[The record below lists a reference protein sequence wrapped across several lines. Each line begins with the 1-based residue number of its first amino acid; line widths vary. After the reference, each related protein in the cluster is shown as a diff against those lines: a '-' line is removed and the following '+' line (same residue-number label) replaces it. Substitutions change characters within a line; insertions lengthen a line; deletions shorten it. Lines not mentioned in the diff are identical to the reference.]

1 MVFMPLKG
9 HQRIPRTQILHHPSV
24 YLPAFSHKPDKVY
37 LLRQKLKED
46 LGTRLV
52 LCSRVALFARETLLH
67 RGGYFLVKGYWRFAA
82 GGVVFSLGN
91 WVDYN
96 GVTF

>member
-1 MVFMPLKG
+1 MF
-9 HQRIPRTQILHHPSV
+9 T
-24 YLPAFSHKPDKVY
+24 
-37 LLRQKLKED
+37 
-46 LGTRLV
+46 
-52 LCSRVALFARETLLH
+52 CSSFCAGNTAAP
-67 RGGYFLVKGYWRFAA
+67 GGYFLVKGYWRFAA